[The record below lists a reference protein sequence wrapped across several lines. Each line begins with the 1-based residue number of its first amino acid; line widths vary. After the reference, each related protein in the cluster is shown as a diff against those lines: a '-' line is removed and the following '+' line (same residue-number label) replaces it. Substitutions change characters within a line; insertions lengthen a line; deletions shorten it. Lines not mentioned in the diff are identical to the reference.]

1 MAYKFRRWRIRWQ
14 KDKKRFKKIKRDRR
28 KSREAHVRW
37 RKNRGKMLAAL
48 RKSKPRRKLA
58 NRKNKA
64 RGIYRKLALARNR
77 WKNILKSDINLD
89 NFDQTLFLSEESQ
102 LDEKMMPTIEI
113 DSSDILGFIDVLNGI
128 KSNHDWEN
136 KEDQDEALEFI
147 HDSIERLK
155 EIRDSAGEDL
165 YDEDE
170 DFLEELVAFIEE
182 YGEETGDIDEVDS
195 EEDEEESD
203 DEEE

>member
-1 MAYKFRRWRIRWQ
+1 MAYKFRKWKIRWQ
-14 KDKKRFKKIKRDRR
+14 KDKKRFKKIKRDRK
-28 KSREAHVRW
+28 KSRDAHVRW
-37 RKNRGKMLAAL
+37 RRNRGKMLSAL

-58 NRKNKA
+58 NKKNKA
-64 RGIYRKLALARNR
+64 RGLYKKLAKARKR

-89 NFDQTLFLSEESQ
+89 NFDQTLFLSEDSM

-113 DSSDILGFIDVLNGI
+113 DSSDLQAFIDVLLAI
-128 KSNHDWEN
+128 KSNHDWET

-155 EIRDSAGEDL
+155 EIRDGAGDDL
-165 YDEDE
+165 FEEDE

-195 EEDEEESD
+195 DEEEEGED
-203 DEEE
+203 D